1 MYYHGYEMPKI
12 YQEIKQTKPYR
23 VPAQLAI
30 VTIIRTSDVL
40 RHSMERT
47 LSPYNLSDEQYNIL
61 RILRGAGGSGLPT
74 LEIASRMISRSPN
87 ITRLLDRL
95 IAKKLVRRSRSTE
108 DRRVVNVSIAPQ
120 GLELLA
126 HLDDVID
133 QWIGR
138 FPSTTGAEMDAL
150 VGVLDRV
157 RDRMSVMTATERSA
171 GVPKPPR
178 R

>member
-1 MYYHGYEMPKI
+1 MPKI
-12 YQEIKQTKPYR
+12 YQEIKQAKPYR
-23 VPAQLAI
+23 TSSQLAI

-40 RHSMERT
+40 RHAIERA

-74 LEIASRMISRSPN
+74 LEVASRMISRSPN

-95 IAKKLVRRSRSTE
+95 IAKKLVRRTRSTE

-126 HLDDVID
+126 HLDSIMENCFCK
-133 QWIGR
+133 
-138 FPSTTGAEMDAL
+138 FPPTTAAEMETLID
-150 VGVLDRV
+150 VLDRV
-157 RDRMSVMTATERSA
+157 RDHMSVKTTVERSLDKSA
-171 GVPKPPR
+171 PAHP
-178 R
+178 